1 MNEAYSAF
9 AAGYDRMMADVDY
22 DGWANYIDG
31 FLREAGAKSVLECAC
46 GTGSLTV

>member
-22 DGWANYIDG
+22 DGWANYING

-46 GTGSLTV
+46 GTGS